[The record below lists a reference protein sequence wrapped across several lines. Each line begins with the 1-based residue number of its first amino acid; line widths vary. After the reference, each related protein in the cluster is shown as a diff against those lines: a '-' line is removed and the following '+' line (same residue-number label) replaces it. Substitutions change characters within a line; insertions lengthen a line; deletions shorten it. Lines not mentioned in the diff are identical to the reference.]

1 MGQKTHPYGFRLGVT
16 KTWRSRWF
24 AKQDYAKLLE
34 EDLDLK
40 DELRKRL
47 KAAGVSSVEVDRPGN
62 KLRITIRTSR
72 PGIIIGRKGAEI
84 EKLKSELAKR
94 TKREVFIDIQEVHK
108 PEMDAQL
115 VGESIALQLEK
126 RVAFRRAMRKAVESA
141 QRFGCKGIKVRV
153 SGRLNGAEI
162 ARSEWYLQGQLPLHT
177 LRADIDYGF
186 AQAHTTYGV
195 IGIKVWVYRGEV
207 ATDGF
212 SKRSL
217 RGDEPR
223 RNPRADRRDRPER
236 GGDRDRRGP
245 QSHSAPPASTQAA
258 PPAAAAAAPAVDPGP
273 APLLPPVGG
282 PGPEGQAAE

>member
-94 TKREVFIDIQEVHK
+94 TKREVF
-108 PEMDAQL
+108 L
-115 VGESIALQLEK
+115 SI
-126 RVAFRRAMRKAVESA
+126 
-141 QRFGCKGIKVRV
+141 V
-153 SGRLNGAEI
+153 SQSGSLLS
-162 ARSEWYLQGQLPLHT
+162 RS
-177 LRADIDYGF
+177 
-186 AQAHTTYGV
+186 TT
-195 IGIKVWVYRGEV
+195 
-207 ATDGF
+207 
-212 SKRSL
+212 
-217 RGDEPR
+217 
-223 RNPRADRRDRPER
+223 
-236 GGDRDRRGP
+236 
-245 QSHSAPPASTQAA
+245 Q
-258 PPAAAAAAPAVDPGP
+258 
-273 APLLPPVGG
+273 
-282 PGPEGQAAE
+282 